1 MIDNIGTSSIE
12 NFKAEARQLLEK
24 KTQQQSPPTNE
35 ITQKDKVTLGNQPID
50 PGTYSAAVKD
60 AELGSTFTL
69 LRDLFATNLKEQ
81 GIATLVATGDGE
93 INLESLTP
101 EEATKLVSDDGYF
114 GVENTAQR
122 IFDFAVGM
130 AGNDPSRLEAIVS
143 GIADGFSQAEEAWGG
158 TLPDISYA
166 TQDALQTMLQDWS
179 GQEVEL

>member
-12 NFKAEARQLLEK
+12 NFKVEAKQLLEK
-24 KTQQQSPPTNE
+24 KVQQQSPTTDKT
-35 ITQKDKVTLGNQPID
+35 TQADKVTLGNQPID
-50 PGTYSAAVKD
+50 SGTYTAAIKD

-81 GIATLVATGDGE
+81 GIATLVATGDSD

-101 EEATKLVSDDGYF
+101 EEATELVSDDGYF
-114 GVENTAQR
+114 GVNNTAQR

-130 AGNDPSRLEAIVS
+130 AGNDPSRLDAIVS
-143 GIADGFSQAEEAWGG
+143 GISDGFAQAEEAWGG
-158 TLPDISYA
+158 TLPEISYA
-166 TQDALQTMLQDWS
+166 TKDAIQTMLQDWS